1 MKLEFLLL
9 TGIICTLFGHFR
21 VDCQKPAKRNH
32 AKIRNHR
39 RTIARDVTDR
49 TLFIIFHFISENEII
64 YILMYFIE
72 TRQLG
77 LEPESARKDKLQ
89 TRSPTNYLY
98 VL

>member
-1 MKLEFLLL
+1 MKTSKSSASERKKERSQ
-9 TGIICTLFGHFR
+9 FR
-21 VDCQKPAKRNH
+21 VDCQKPANRNQ
-32 AKIRNHR
+32 AKIINHR

-49 TLFIIFHFISENEII
+49 TLFIPPFISENEII

-72 TRQLG
+72 TQQLG